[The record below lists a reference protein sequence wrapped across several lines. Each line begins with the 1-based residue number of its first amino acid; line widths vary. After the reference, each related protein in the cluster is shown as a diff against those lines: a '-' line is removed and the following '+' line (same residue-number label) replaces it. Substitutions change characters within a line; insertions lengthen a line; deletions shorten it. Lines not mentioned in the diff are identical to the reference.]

1 MPWWKQ
7 LFFGWGFGRGLVQAT
22 YKFFFNSCKRF
33 FMGTPISKW
42 LTHSLR
48 CRPYAKFVQAR
59 NHIGAITAHK
69 NDRKALF
76 TVNTENRCN
85 RYHLPM
91 GSCTYQMNKNLSSSG
106 TNLSRVNRSGC
117 LWSDVKLRSWM
128 VTITV
133 DLSVILRRLGWAFEI
148 RATLHCCNTNNYKFT
163 TIFHPKL
170 STLRTSWP

>member
-1 MPWWKQ
+1 MLEGTSHRFNNQSLRSHYYPRFHAVMKAII
-7 LFFGWGFGRGLVQAT
+7 FRVGFWARPRPSYVQVL
-22 YKFFFNSCKRF
+22 FNSCKRF

-48 CRPYAKFVQAR
+48 CRPCAKFVQAR

-85 RYHLPM
+85 RYHLLM

-133 DLSVILRRLGWAFEI
+133 DLSVRLRRLG
-148 RATLHCCNTNNYKFT
+148 
-163 TIFHPKL
+163 
-170 STLRTSWP
+170 